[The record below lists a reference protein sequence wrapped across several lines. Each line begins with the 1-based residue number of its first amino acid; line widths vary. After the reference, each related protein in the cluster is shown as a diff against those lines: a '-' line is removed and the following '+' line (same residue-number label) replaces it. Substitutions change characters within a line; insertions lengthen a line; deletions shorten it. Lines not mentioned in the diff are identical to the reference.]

1 MSAADTPQAPASPRA
16 STARDRIARL
26 RESFVAQLPRRLDAM
41 QELWASLQSDRASV
55 ETIDDLH
62 RSLHNLK
69 GTASS
74 FGFADLGH
82 AAEQAE
88 ICVIA
93 NLESGAGALSA
104 QNVAS
109 VGGALAALNA
119 QAHRLRDVLPGNTWD
134 GMPTFAL
141 PGAVVQSDAQM
152 GGRLVY
158 LCDDDPLILEKI
170 ASQIT
175 CFGYQCQC
183 FSSTEALRA
192 AVLSQTPDALIMDI
206 RFPEGVDE
214 GTQVLAALHR
224 EIGAKIPTVFVSG
237 RSDFYARIKAVQAG
251 GQAFLPKPVD
261 ALALVN
267 ALDDLTGQKQPG
279 AYRVLIVDDEPQIA
293 SYHSVLLQEAG
304 METYELDDPTRILSV
319 LDEFRPDLV
328 LMDIYLP
335 QCNGRDLASLIRQ
348 LPEYVSTP
356 IIYLS
361 SEGDHAKQYFAM
373 RVGAEGFLTKPVNPE
388 QLIESV
394 AVRAERM
401 RVLRAMMARDS
412 LTGLLNHSAT
422 TRMLESAVAAA
433 RRTGGRMCFA
443 MIDIDH
449 FKHVNDS
456 YGHPKGDQVLLA
468 LSRLLQQRLR
478 TSDTVGRYGG
488 EEFAL
493 ILQDLDLPQACALVA
508 SLREAFSHIQFHSG
522 EVDFRCTF
530 SVGVASVT
538 THGSLANLLEAADKA
553 LYGAKKAG
561 RNQVV
566 ADQSLNTSGAGK

>member
-1 MSAADTPQAPASPRA
+1 MAQTDTPQAPASPQP

-26 RESFVAQLPRRLDAM
+26 RESFVEQLPQRLNVM
-41 QELWASLQSDRASV
+41 HEQWELLQHSGANV
-55 ETIDDLH
+55 QTTNELL
-62 RSLHNLK
+62 RSLHNFK
-69 GTASS
+69 GTAST
-74 FGFADLGH
+74 FGFADLGR

-88 ICVIA
+88 ACVIA
-93 NLESGAGALSA
+93 AIQSGAGDLSA
-104 QNVAS
+104 QRVDS
-109 VGGALAALNA
+109 VGGALAALIA
-119 QAHRLRDVLPGNTWD
+119 QVRVLLDIVPGDSWD
-134 GMPTFAL
+134 GLPTFAL
-141 PGAVVQSDAQM
+141 SGDEARPDAQL

-192 AVLSQTPDALIMDI
+192 AVRTQAPAALIMDI

-214 GTQVLAALHR
+214 GTLALEALHR
-224 EIGAKIPTVFVSG
+224 EIGATIPTVFVSG
-237 RSDFYARIKAVQAG
+237 RSDFDARIKAVQAG

-267 ALDDLTGQKQPG
+267 ALDDLTGQQQPG

-304 METYELDDPTRILSV
+304 METYELDDPARILSV
-319 LDEFRPDLV
+319 LDAFRPDLV

-335 QCNGRDLASLIRQ
+335 QCNGRDLARLIRQ
-348 LPEYVSTP
+348 LPDYVSTP

-361 SEGDHAKQYFAM
+361 SEVDHAKQFFAM
-373 RVGAEGFLTKPVNPE
+373 RVGAEGFLTKPVSPA

-394 AVRAERM
+394 GVRAERM
-401 RVLRAMMARDS
+401 RVLRGMMARDS
-412 LTGLLNHSAT
+412 LTGLLNHSET
-422 TRMLESAVAAA
+422 TRTLESAVAAA
-433 RRTGGRMCFA
+433 RRTEGRMCFV

-449 FKHVNDS
+449 FKLVNDN
-456 YGHPKGDQVLLA
+456 YGHPRGDQVLLA

-478 TSDTVGRYGG
+478 TNDTVGRYGG

-493 ILQDLDLPQACALVA
+493 ILQDVDLPQACALVN
-508 SLREAFSHIQFHSG
+508 SLREAFSQIQFHSG
-522 EVDFRCTF
+522 EVEFGCTF
-530 SVGVASVT
+530 SAGVASVT
-538 THGSLANLLEAADKA
+538 THRSLVVLREAADKA
-553 LYGAKKAG
+553 LYVAKKAG
-561 RNQVV
+561 RNRVV
-566 ADQSLNTSGAGK
+566 ADQSLNTSGAEI

>member
-1 MSAADTPQAPASPRA
+1 MSGANTPQAPASPQP

-26 RESFVAQLPRRLDAM
+26 RESFVAQLPHRLNAM
-41 QELWASLQSDRASV
+41 HALWTSLQSGHANV
-55 ETIDDLH
+55 ETIDELH

-74 FGFADLGH
+74 FGFADMGH

-88 ICVIA
+88 TCVIA
-93 NLESGAGALSA
+93 AMESGAGALSA
-104 QNVAS
+104 HCVVT
-109 VGGALAALNA
+109 VGGALAALKA
-119 QAHRLRDVLPGNTWD
+119 QAHRLLDVLPGDTWD
-134 GMPTFAL
+134 GLPTFAL
-141 PGAVVQSDAQM
+141 PGAAVQSDAQM

-170 ASQIT
+170 AGQIT

-214 GTQVLAALHR
+214 GTQALEALHR

-237 RSDFYARIKAVQAG
+237 RSDFDARIKAVQAG

-267 ALDDLTGQKQPG
+267 ALDDLTCQQQPG
-279 AYRVLIVDDEPQIA
+279 AYRVLIVDDEPQVA

-304 METYELDDPTRILSV
+304 MTTYELTDPTHILSV
-319 LDEFRPDLV
+319 LDAFRPDLV

-348 LPEYVSTP
+348 LPDYVSTP

-361 SEGDHAKQYFAM
+361 SEVDHAKQYFAM

-401 RVLRAMMARDS
+401 RVLRGMMARDS
-412 LTGLLNHSAT
+412 LTGLLNHSET
-422 TRMLESAVAAA
+422 TRMLESAVAGA
-433 RRTGGRMCFA
+433 RRTKGRMCFV

-456 YGHPKGDQVLLA
+456 YGHPRGDQVLLA
-468 LSRLLQQRLR
+468 LSRLLQQRVR
-478 TSDTVGRYGG
+478 ASDTVGRYGG

-493 ILQDLDLPQACALVA
+493 ILPDLDLPQARALVD
-508 SLREAFSHIQFHSG
+508 SLREAFSHIQFHFG
-522 EVDFRCTF
+522 QAEFGCTF
-530 SVGVASVT
+530 SAGVASVT
-538 THGSLANLLEAADKA
+538 THGSLASLREAADKA